1 MKTQQNHKMS
11 MLKWLAF
18 ALAFTLLVAENQ
30 AQVTDT
36 TPSFC
41 RHEFSVWS
49 SFGASTLHY
58 KPVVGTRETG
68 LGGAFGLGYV
78 HFFNPNW
85 GFRTGAEI
93 AVYNTL
99 FHLRKLVDMYTRQGF
114 DDLTPG
120 WTGADEI
127 IDYHTEISNFTEI
140 QRLFSVNIPLMVQF
154 QTPLAGGNHQFFV
167 SAGAKIGIPI
177 NSTFMVQNASLYTW
191 YFDHK
196 TRQEFRP
203 DPTDYGMP
211 YLEDLGVFYNL
222 PFATHRLENP
232 LRISGKAAIETG
244 VKFHVNPRLSLYVG
258 AFANY
263 GLTDSRR
270 QSGQR
275 FFEFDPEMVDMVASS
290 VLNAQFA
297 NAYRS
302 ETNFTDRVSPLS
314 FGLTVRMGI
323 NLCQNS
329 RRATRQNSS
338 SHVINIYQ
346 HFYYFGNP
354 SATPQMPDSYSP
366 GEYIPEQPVMR
377 KTSSDT
383 LTLIPLR
390 RKAVNEET
398 LENEPITKKSAQNI
412 DNSKK
417 SCIFA
422 EYFSSKHNLSYG
434 HSIQSQTGHKALQAS
449 QKVPL
454 LRPQQMCV
462 GLRQSCHQHLSLL
475 G

>member
-1 MKTQQNHKMS
+1 MKTQQNYRMS

-58 KPVVGTRETG
+58 RPVVGTRETG

-78 HFFNPNW
+78 YFFNPNW

-93 AVYNTL
+93 AVYNTS

-120 WTGADEI
+120 WSGADEI
-127 IDYHTEISNFTEI
+127 IDYHTEVSNYTEI
-140 QRLFSVNIPLMVQF
+140 QRMFSVNIPLMVQF

-203 DPTDYGMP
+203 DPTDYGTP
-211 YLEDLGVFYNL
+211 FLEDLGVFYNL
-222 PFATHRLENP
+222 PFATHRMENP
-232 LRISGKAAIETG
+232 LRISGKIAMETG
-244 VKFHVNPRLSLYVG
+244 VKFHINPRFSLYVG

-263 GLTDSRR
+263 GLTNSRK
-270 QSGQR
+270 QSNQR
-275 FFEFDPEMVDMVASS
+275 FFEFDPETVDMVANS
-290 VLNAQFA
+290 VLHAQFA
-297 NAYRS
+297 NAYRP
-302 ETNFTDRVSPLS
+302 ETNFTNRVSPLS

-329 RRATRQNSS
+329 RRAKNRQNAPSYI
-338 SHVINIYQ
+338 INIYQ
-346 HFYYFGNP
+346 NHYYFDNP
-354 SATPQMPDSYSP
+354 PAIQELPSSYSP
-366 GEYIPEQPVMR
+366 NEDPAR
-377 KTSSDT
+377 KKATTDT

-398 LENEPITKKSAQNI
+398 LENEPITKKSTQNI

-422 EYFSSKHNLSYG
+422 ESFSSKHNLSYG
-434 HSIQSQTGHKALQAS
+434 HSIQSQKGDKTLQAS

-462 GLRQSCHQHLSLL
+462 GLRQSCHQHLSLFS
-475 G
+475 